1 MGEVNLK
8 AGLVHVVLG
17 ALVCLFVVSP
27 VLFTPWGFGPDFSNH
42 LWLVWQQGLAI
53 SNTGHPTLYLQTP
66 GGTFEPFYGFYGG
79 TLYAVAGAFS
89 ALSGNHAYPVYVAS
103 IGAAAALA
111 YGGMWW
117 LGRQLGLGRWVA
129 HLPAF
134 VVVTAAYY
142 LTDAYA
148 RGAWP
153 ELVALSAV
161 PMFIAG
167 GMRLLTGPWRAGPVA
182 LFVLGTVAMTGS
194 HNLTLLWSVLVL
206 GPIAAAAWIAAGRSR
221 PSLRRIASV
230 AGLAAVAVGINT
242 WFLALDLI
250 HSTDTQAWRHNTVF
264 LERNFTKY
272 FYFNNLGVVL
282 NPLRHTPSRSSTYG
296 LVIAAPV
303 AAFALSVI
311 LVGLAWP
318 QLRRAGRALKA
329 LWLILLVA
337 MALIVALMVMP
348 ASWWLTLG
356 APFTQIQFPYRLAG
370 WLLLAVAVQLAISL
384 RFARD
389 LTGRRRLIGV
399 GLALGLL
406 VLTLVQASAQIYSGP
421 RLDGKANDDFHVRRG
436 SFANGPTTPPETYY
450 DPHSYADSSLP
461 VVEPPHRR
469 AVALPVPSPG
479 QTRLVTEVALPPGPA
494 PVGTSIA
501 AGPYAAR
508 VEGMAVVGRTR
519 GGAMVLKPP
528 PGGAEKAR
536 LVVVADGGTLQMV
549 AGAVSIVCLI
559 ACIGLVVV
567 LTVRPRLRYRRNP
580 L

>member
-1 MGEVNLK
+1 MQAKLK
-8 AGLVHVVLG
+8 AGLVHVVVG
-17 ALVCLFVVSP
+17 ALVCLFVISP
-27 VLFTPWGFGPDFSNH
+27 ALFTPWGFGPDFSNH

-66 GGTFEPFYGFYGG
+66 GGIFEPFYGFYGG
-79 TLYAVAGAFS
+79 TLYAVVGGLS
-89 ALSGNHAYPVYVAS
+89 ALFDNHVYPVYVAS

-117 LGRQLGLGRWVA
+117 LGRQLGLSRWVA

-167 GMRLLTGPWRAGPVA
+167 GMRLLAGPWRAGPVA

-206 GPIAAAAWIAAGRSR
+206 GPIATAVWIFAGGSR
-221 PSLRRIASV
+221 PSLRRVISLA
-230 AGLAAVAVGINT
+230 ALAAVAVGINA
-242 WFLALDLI
+242 WFLALDLL
-250 HSTDTQAWRHNTVF
+250 HSTDTQAWTHHTVF
-264 LERNFTKY
+264 LEEDFTKY
-272 FYFNNLGVVL
+272 FYFDNLGVVL
-282 NPLRHTPSRSSTYG
+282 NPLRHTPSQSTTYG

-318 QLRRAGRALKA
+318 QVRRAGRALKA

-337 MALIVALMVMP
+337 MVSIVALMVMP
-348 ASWWLTLG
+348 ASWWIALG
-356 APFTQIQFPYRLAG
+356 GLFTQIQFPYRLAG

-384 RFARD
+384 HFARD
-389 LTGRRRLIGV
+389 LTGRRRWIGV

-406 VLTLVQASAQIYSGP
+406 VLTLAQASAQIYSGP
-421 RLDGKANDDFHVRRG
+421 RLDGKVNDDFQARHG
-436 SFANGPTTPPETYY
+436 AFANGPTTPPETYY

-461 VVEPPHRR
+461 IVEPPRR
-469 AVALPVPSPG
+469 RVVSLPAPSPG
-479 QTRLVTEVALPPGPA
+479 QTRLVTEVSLPPGSA
-494 PVGTSIA
+494 PVATNIA
-501 AGPYAAR
+501 AGPYVAR
-508 VEGMAVVGRTR
+508 MEGMEAVGRTR
-519 GGAMVLKPP
+519 GGGVVVKPP

-536 LVVVADGGTLQMV
+536 LTIVADGGALQKV
-549 AGAVSIVCLI
+549 AGVVSILCLL

-567 LTVRPRLRYRRNP
+567 LTLRPRLRYRRNP